1 MCVVDD
7 IDTPALVV
15 DLDVLTSNIARSAAL
30 AADKGVVLRPHTK
43 THKCPEIAALQRRH
57 GAVGLTV
64 ATLQE
69 AETFAAAGF
78 EDIFVAYPVLP
89 VGAKVARLRQLLTA
103 THLTVGVENRV
114 GAVAVARAADDL
126 PVHVLIEIDSGQH
139 RTGVPPQD
147 AGELASFCVE
157 QGLRVEGVF
166 THGGHAY
173 ADLDRPR
180 AAAGDES
187 RELLAAVES
196 LRTVGIEARIVSSGT
211 TPTLSFEKARALTEE
226 RPGTYVFNDRQ
237 QVALGA
243 ASPVDCALKV
253 AATVV
258 SVRNGRAVIDAGSKA
273 LTAERPDWLLGFG
286 TVDDWHG
293 AIVVSVSE
301 HHGIVQLEE
310 DSPRVGDIVMVTPN
324 HACTVVNLFD
334 EYLVMEDRAVL
345 AHWPIAARGR
355 NR

>member
-1 MCVVDD
+1 MSGH

-15 DLDVLTSNIARSAAL
+15 DLDVLTSNITRTAAL
-30 AADKGVVLRPHTK
+30 AASRGVELRPHAK
-43 THKCPEIAALQRRH
+43 THKSPDIAHLQMRH

-78 EDIFVAYPVLP
+78 TDILVAYPIVP
-89 VGAKVARLRQLLTA
+89 VGAKLDRLRGLLSSTC
-103 THLTVGVENRV
+103 LTVGVENRV
-114 GAVAVARAADDL
+114 GAMAVARAASKR

-139 RTGVPPQD
+139 RTGVTAKD
-147 AGELASFCVE
+147 AGELAAFCVE

-173 ADLDRPR
+173 ADPHRPAS
-180 AAAGDES
+180 AARDES
-187 RELLAAVES
+187 AALVAAVES
-196 LRTVGIEARIVSSGT
+196 LRREGIEAKIVSSGT
-211 TPTLSFEKARALTEE
+211 TPTLGFEKANEITEE

-237 QVALGA
+237 QVTLGA
-243 ASPVDCALKV
+243 AGPLDCALKV

-258 SVRNGRAVIDAGSKA
+258 SVRDGRAVIDAGSKA
-273 LTAERPDWLLGFG
+273 LTAERPDWLAGFG
-286 TVDDWHG
+286 TVDDWH
-293 AIVVSVSE
+293 AATVVSVSE
-301 HHGIVQLEE
+301 HHGIVHLKE
-310 DSPRVGDIVMVTPN
+310 DSPAVGDVVRVTPN

-334 EYLVMEDRAVL
+334 EYLVMKDRDLV
-345 AHWPIAARGR
+345 AHWSIAARGQ